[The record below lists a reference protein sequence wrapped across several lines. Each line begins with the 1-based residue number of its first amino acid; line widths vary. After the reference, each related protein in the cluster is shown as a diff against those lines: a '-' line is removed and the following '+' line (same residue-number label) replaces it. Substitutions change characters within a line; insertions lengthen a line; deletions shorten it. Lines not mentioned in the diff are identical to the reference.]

1 MSITTQKKDISDE
14 AVIKEFSD
22 KVKTKERLEYLY
34 LLTIA
39 DIRGTN
45 PRLYTDW
52 KNTLLKSLYLSSKQY
67 FRRNI
72 FDIKKPDRYIRN
84 LKNSVAALL
93 NKNVSKRDFEDICS
107 YFNTDYF
114 RRHSDTEIAYHIE
127 FVLQNIKGNSVSIKN
142 YEIKG
147 CTQLTIYQNV
157 RKNIFTYVANIIDNL
172 NINIVDARIITLKGN
187 RALDTYLLLD
197 QKGEYIKDTHTVE
210 FLKNKIS
217 SLLSNPDFK
226 ISKVTKKQTE
236 SISTFKNFVN
246 IGISQ
251 KSENLLI
258 EISTLDHPGL
268 LSKIC
273 ESFDSC
279 NLMIKDAK
287 IATLGEEANDIFTVF
302 SANKK
307 VLLISD
313 IEAIK
318 HSIKVKISELYN

>member
-1 MSITTQKKDISDE
+1 M
-14 AVIKEFSD
+14 
-22 KVKTKERLEYLY
+22 
-34 LLTIA
+34 
-39 DIRGTN
+39 
-45 PRLYTDW
+45 
-52 KNTLLKSLYLSSKQY
+52 
-67 FRRNI
+67 
-72 FDIKKPDRYIRN
+72 
-84 LKNSVAALL
+84 
-93 NKNVSKRDFEDICS
+93 
-107 YFNTDYF
+107 
-114 RRHSDTEIAYHIE
+114 AYHIE
-127 FVLQNIKGNSVSIKN
+127 FVLQNIKGDGVSIKN

-147 CTQLTIYQNV
+147 YTQLTIYQKV

-236 SISTFKNFVN
+236 SVSTFKNFVN

-251 KSENLLI
+251 KSDNLLI
-258 EISTLDHPGL
+258 EINTLDHPGL

-307 VLLISD
+307 VLLITD
-313 IEAIK
+313 TEAIK

>member
-1 MSITTQKKDISDE
+1 
-14 AVIKEFSD
+14 VIKEFSD

-45 PRLYTDW
+45 PGLYTDW
-52 KNTLLKSLYLSSKQY
+52 KNTLLKSLYLSSKLY
-67 FRRNI
+67 FRKNI
-72 FDIKKPDRYIRN
+72 FDIKKPDRYVRN
-84 LKNSVAALL
+84 LKKSVAVLL
-93 NKNVSKRDFEDICS
+93 NKKVSKKDFEDICS

-114 RRHSDTEIAYHIE
+114 RRHSDTEIAHHIE
-127 FVLQNIKGNSVSIKN
+127 FILLNIKGNGVSIKN
-142 YEIKG
+142 YETKG
-147 CTQLTIYQNV
+147 YTQLTIYQNI

-197 QKGEYIKDTHTVE
+197 QKGEFIKDKYTVE

-217 SLLSNPDFK
+217 DLLSNPEFK
-226 ISKVTKKQTE
+226 TSIVTKKQTE
-236 SISTFKNFVN
+236 SISTFKNFIN
-246 IGISQ
+246 IDISQ
-251 KSENLLI
+251 KSNDLLI
-258 EISTLDHPGL
+258 EINTLDHPGL

-273 ESFDSC
+273 ESFDNC
-279 NLMIKDAK
+279 ILMIKDAK

-307 VLLISD
+307 VLTISD
-313 IEAIK
+313 IEEIK
-318 HSIKVKISELYN
+318 HSVKLKILELYN

>member
-1 MSITTQKKDISDE
+1 M
-14 AVIKEFSD
+14 
-22 KVKTKERLEYLY
+22 
-34 LLTIA
+34 
-39 DIRGTN
+39 
-45 PRLYTDW
+45 
-52 KNTLLKSLYLSSKQY
+52 
-67 FRRNI
+67 
-72 FDIKKPDRYIRN
+72 
-84 LKNSVAALL
+84 
-93 NKNVSKRDFEDICS
+93 
-107 YFNTDYF
+107 
-114 RRHSDTEIAYHIE
+114 
-127 FVLQNIKGNSVSIKN
+127 
-142 YEIKG
+142 
-147 CTQLTIYQNV
+147 
-157 RKNIFTYVANIIDNL
+157 
-172 NINIVDARIITLKGN
+172 
-187 RALDTYLLLD
+187 LLD

-251 KSENLLI
+251 KSDNLLI
-258 EISTLDHPGL
+258 EINTLDHPGL

-318 HSIKVKISELYN
+318 HSIKVKISELYNKSKRI